1 MINVMI
7 NDNTIGIHKYIT
19 CNMFRQ
25 DSGWIVASF
34 TNPLASSNHP
44 QRATPI
50 PPPIFVPKE
59 VQEYIVPSMCLCFVR
74 YVYSEQ
80 LATTAPYPPAWCHSK
95 RCNCCKCKHKW
106 NAAHITGKNHSDTSC
121 CSENITSKIHS
132 I

>member
-19 CNMFRQ
+19 CSMFRQ

-59 VQEYIVPSMCLCFVR
+59 VQEYIVPSIRDDIDMGMITKKYGGGGHPKAAGSKFD
-74 YVYSEQ
+74 VYKVTKF
-80 LATTAPYPPAWCHSK
+80 LD
-95 RCNCCKCKHKW
+95 
-106 NAAHITGKNHSDTSC
+106 GLLD
-121 CSENITSKIHS
+121 
-132 I
+132 

>member
-1 MINVMI
+1 
-7 NDNTIGIHKYIT
+7 
-19 CNMFRQ
+19 MFRQ

-34 TNPLASSNHP
+34 TNPLTSSNHP

-80 LATTAPYPPAWCHSK
+80 LAITAPISPCHGAIPSAAIAV
-95 RCNCCKCKHKW
+95 
-106 NAAHITGKNHSDTSC
+106 NA
-121 CSENITSKIHS
+121 S
-132 I
+132 ISGTLPI